1 MPAKPMTGKGSDP
14 ESVMECSMRPALA
27 CLLALGLT
35 QCAPPPAPPAEPPIV
50 AEEPVPDAPF
60 CARPAEKA
68 AFQVAALKSRLM
80 VTALACD
87 ATEKYNTFINTH
99 RAALLPQERVLTG
112 WFSRNYGRRARSEQ
126 DEYVTNLANAQ
137 SRRRIIDNARFCG
150 DGQQLYADVMALKSS
165 SEIPTLAA
173 SRTISQPFNVTE
185 CPDTPAP
192 APRQSRPARR

>member
-1 MPAKPMTGKGSDP
+1 MPGKPMKGNGPDP
-14 ESVMECSMRPALA
+14 KSALECSMRPALA

-60 CARPAEKA
+60 CARPAEKQ

-87 ATEKYNTFINTH
+87 ATDKYNSFITTH
-99 RAALLPQERVLTG
+99 RAALLPEERVLSG
-112 WFSRNYGRRARSEQ
+112 WFSRNYGRRARTQQ

-137 SRRRIIDNARFCG
+137 SRRRIIDNARFCR
-150 DGQQLYADVMALKSS
+150 DGQQLYADVATLKSS
-165 SEIPTLAA
+165 TEIPTLAA
-173 SRTISQPFNVTE
+173 SRVISQPFNVME
-185 CPDTPAP
+185 CPATPTP
-192 APRQSRPARR
+192 APRQSRPTRR